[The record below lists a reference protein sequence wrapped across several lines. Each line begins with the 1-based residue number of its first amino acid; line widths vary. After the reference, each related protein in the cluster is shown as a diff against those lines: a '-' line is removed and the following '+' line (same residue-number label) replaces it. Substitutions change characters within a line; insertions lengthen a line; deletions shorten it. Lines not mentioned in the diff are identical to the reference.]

1 MTPFGPILAMTFRAT
16 VSFALVFAVLA
27 AGCAADPQP
36 PSAANAPKAEREYRT
51 GSNIPVR
58 EPRKSADEERAR
70 AAADA
75 EAQQRSGTIAQPN

>member
-1 MTPFGPILAMTFRAT
+1 MTLRAT

-27 AGCAADPQP
+27 AGCAADLQSPA
-36 PSAANAPKAEREYRT
+36 AANAPKAEREYRT

-70 AAADA
+70 AAAEA
-75 EAQQRSGTIAQPN
+75 EAQQRSGTIAKPN

>member
-1 MTPFGPILAMTFRAT
+1 MTFRSTA
-16 VSFALVFAVLA
+16 SFALVFAVLA
-27 AGCAADPQP
+27 AGCAADPQSS
-36 PSAANAPKAEREYRT
+36 SAANAPKAEREYRT

-75 EAQQRSGTIAQPN
+75 EAQQRSGTIAKPN